1 MKQGHHKPNSRT
13 PKLLKKVL
21 GQRFTFEESQA
32 DLELLRSIHEGT
44 YANTKP
50 GDPSAHA
57 YMAAVNTTTDFATQA
72 LEILELTPF
81 NNQIFDIEE
90 EYMPSYPPMS
100 PVTKAFWANWVSLDA
115 HDSFTG
121 VTMGGLFAQYLQHT
135 GSFDYLQKAMKPL
148 NDSFCSFYEVTE
160 VNDQGVKL
168 WDIAGRQEFQCWNGS
183 GYPGC
188 EGEVWYVRL
197 LPPFS
202 EEAKR
207 SVTMGTP
214 YVFRDGDRRK
224 WEQFFERQ
232 QRSLFVADQSL
243 RDYLKFGT
251 SLGYWL
257 EFVFQAFAGY
267 TGNMILV
274 TGVPDDPASL
284 PHSDPRHKL

>member
-1 MKQGHHKPNSRT
+1 MQQGQHKPSSKT
-13 PKLLKKVL
+13 VKLLKKVL
-21 GQRFTFEESQA
+21 DHRFTFEKSQA
-32 DLELLRSIHEGT
+32 DLELLRSIHGGT

-50 GDPSAHA
+50 GDSSFHA
-57 YMAAVNTTTDFATQA
+57 YVAALNTAIEFTLQA
-72 LEILELTPF
+72 VDILELIPF
-81 NNQIFDIEE
+81 NNQIFDLQE

-100 PVTKAFWANWVSLDA
+100 PVTKAFWASWMVLDA
-115 HDSFTG
+115 QDSFTG
-121 VTMGGLFAQYLQHT
+121 VTLGGLFAQYLQHT
-135 GSFDYLQKAMKPL
+135 GSFDYLQKAMGPL
-148 NDSFCSFYEVTE
+148 NDSFCSFYEVTD

-168 WDIAGRQEFQCWNGS
+168 WDIAGRQELDCWNSS

-202 EEAKR
+202 EQAKR
-207 SVTMGTP
+207 SVTTGTP

-232 QRSLFVADQSL
+232 QRSLVVGGHSL
-243 RDYLKFGT
+243 RDYLKSGK
-251 SLGYWL
+251 SLRYWL

-267 TGNMILV
+267 TGNMILA

-284 PHSDPRHKL
+284 PHSNPMHKL